1 MDPGKQRPT
10 TDELAFALKALR
22 PLPDVAHRVLR
33 IVQDPEYDVGELTG
47 VVFSDP
53 SLTARVLR
61 LCNSAHS
68 GLGAEIRSVHDAVSY
83 LGMRNVVRL
92 VLVTCSASLY
102 AVERRTAWFDPAALW
117 QHAIAFAVTCQVLA
131 PLAGA
136 STATAFTAGV
146 LHDVGIM
153 LLDHLTDGAKVA
165 AATNR
170 ARGRGWSQPQFER
183 ACFGLDHA
191 AANRFVAEQWRLPA
205 WLAEALADHHGE
217 TAPVGAIGTL
227 PAIVHTAE
235 HIVAGIV
242 PDPTWGPNCPA
253 MAIADWARA
262 RLRLDDTTLETVRA
276 RASEETAALAELL
289 NMQGSRSR

>member
-102 AVERRTAWFDPAALW
+102 AVDRRTAWFDPAALW

-131 PLAGA
+131 PHAGT

-153 LLDHLTDGAKVA
+153 LLDHLTDGGQVA
-165 AATNR
+165 AATKA
-170 ARGRGWSQPQFER
+170 ARGRAWSRPQFER
-183 ACFGLDHA
+183 FCFGLDHA
-191 AANRFVAEQWRLPA
+191 EANRFVAGSWRLPT
-205 WLAEALADHHGE
+205 WLGDAIADHHGE
-217 TAPVGAIGTL
+217 PAGGDAGSTL
-227 PAIVHTAE
+227 PAIVHAAE
-235 HIVAGIV
+235 HLVAGMV
-242 PDPTWGPNCPA
+242 PDPTWGPNLAP
-253 MAIADWARA
+253 MALAGWARA
-262 RLRLDDTTLETVRA
+262 RLRLDDTTLEAIRA